1 MKIADLKVIQS
12 GLREYGQLAK
22 MIDFVRDGGVYSRE
36 TLDAY
41 NESQGA
47 NLIVLTRF
55 EDGSLFIHDG
65 HHRVASVWLSGT
77 RDFLHPDEYTF
88 KDSTYARYISPNFQI
103 GWYTPFDP
111 RTHVRVPDFF
121 DFKDEVGRLAAHD
134 ETNALSFIEDNRDR
148 YMLSR
153 GEINNISTIL
163 DTSLLTT
170 TM

>member
-1 MKIADLKVIQS
+1 MNIVDLKVIQS
-12 GLREYGQLAK
+12 GLREYDQLSK
-22 MIDFVRDGGVYSRE
+22 MVEFVRNEGIYSRE
-36 TLDAY
+36 VLDAY
-41 NESQGA
+41 NESAGA

-55 EDGSLFIHDG
+55 EDGTIFIHDG

-77 RDFLHPDEYTF
+77 RDFLYPHEFTF
-88 KDSTYARYISPNFQI
+88 KDSTYAKYIAPNFQI

-134 ETNALSFIEDNRDR
+134 ENAALSFIEKNRDR
-148 YMLSR
+148 YMLNR